1 MLVADL
7 VSRHSIMGDLRN
19 LLHQLLAMAL
29 AIYSA
34 ALWQVVLP
42 KAALVLLLL
51 RKTNSNPKDS
61 RRTCRKARLD

>member
-1 MLVADL
+1 MPVVDL

-19 LLHQLLAMAL
+19 LLHRLLAMAL
-29 AIYSA
+29 AICSA
-34 ALWQVVLP
+34 ALWLVVLP

-51 RKTNSNPKDS
+51 RRTNNNPKDS